1 MELRLRLLESWPSA
15 VDMPSFSGTPLHPAP
30 KVSVCIPTFNA
41 ARYLPEAID
50 SVLDQG
56 FLDYELVVYDDASTD
71 DTARVIKHYPPSQVR
86 YIRSETNLGQARAW
100 NRCVALARGDY
111 VALLHADDRYLSG
124 FLEDRVSTLD
134 RHRDVGL
141 AFGPVLLI
149 DDNGTAV
156 GEKHVSPQAFVSP
169 APEFLKTLLLD
180 CVIYPPS
187 VVVRRDCYTT
197 VGPFN
202 ADHFWGIDWEFW
214 LRLSARYG
222 IAYSSRITAAYRVH
236 SGSATPTALT
246 TARTARDGLEV
257 LEQIFREIDQTPQ
270 LAAYASL
277 RRPAFRAFA
286 LKTLTASAD
295 MCEKRFLQAAR
306 THLRYALRA
315 DPTLL
320 SRPTVWA
327 LWLSGYVGP
336 WVYRAFRALRGP

>member
-1 MELRLRLLESWPSA
+1 
-15 VDMPSFSGTPLHPAP
+15 
-30 KVSVCIPTFNA
+30 VCIPTFNA
-41 ARYLPEAID
+41 ARYLREAVD

-56 FLDYELVVYDDASTD
+56 FPDYELIVYDDASTD
-71 DTARVIKHYPPSQVR
+71 HTPRVIERYPSSQVR
-86 YIRSETNLGQARAW
+86 YIRSDTNLGQAGAW

-111 VALLHADDRYLSG
+111 VALLHADDRYLPG

-134 RHRDVGL
+134 RHRSVGL

-149 DDNGTAV
+149 DENGGAV
-156 GEKHVSPQAFVSP
+156 GEKHVSPDAFVLP

-187 VVVRRDCYTT
+187 VVVRRDCYDTI
-197 VGPFN
+197 GPFN
-202 ADHFWGIDWEFW
+202 TDHFWGIDWEFW
-214 LRLSARYG
+214 LHLSARYG

-236 SGSATPTALT
+236 SGSATPTALS
-246 TARTARDGLEV
+246 TARTAHDGFEV
-257 LEQIFREIDQTPQ
+257 LEQIFNKIDRTPQ

-286 LKTLTASAD
+286 LRTLSDAAY
-295 MCEKRFLQAAR
+295 MCETRSLAAAR

-327 LWLSGYVGP
+327 LWLSGYIGS
-336 WVYRAFRALRGP
+336 WVYRAFRALRGL